1 MSDLSFRKMDSWT
14 FSTDKTNGFP
24 FLAFK
29 SESYRNI
36 FPIFLTAISYE
47 YLQELYEDISF
58 EKKYLVDILYE
69 LNQPKEIE
77 VLSKED
83 GVSFITIF
91 SDGKRVEMISRE
103 ALSFVIRYNTPLMV
117 EISLIDP
124 ITVDQRVVLERIR
137 KLLWLSEK
145 DELLTNTNYH

>member
-1 MSDLSFRKMDSWT
+1 MSELSFRKMDSWR
-14 FSTDKTNGFP
+14 FSIDKTNGFP

-47 YLQELYEDISF
+47 YLLELSEDFYF

-69 LNQPKEIE
+69 LNEPKEIE
-77 VLSKED
+77 ILSKED
-83 GVSFITIF
+83 GVSFVTIF
-91 SDGKRVEMISRE
+91 SNGNRVEMISRE

-117 EISLIDP
+117 EVSLIDP
-124 ITVDQRVVLERIR
+124 ITVDQRVVLERIT
-137 KLLWLSEK
+137 KTLWLSEK
-145 DELLTNTNYH
+145 NELLTNTNYH